1 MNAAAPWMR
10 VLLAP
15 WQQRRNQGAVWPF
28 LTFIGVLSVSA
39 LVGAVV
45 APVLAL
51 RVFAWSVLSMPLF
64 GGWVWLV
71 LSLMQQNHP
80 NAARLVPRQ
89 LRTLR
94 RVLFGAWLALASL
107 AALLGWAFGH
117 PWSVATGAAL
127 LLTLLTW
134 IVRMPILGIFL
145 WLVPASAAQWA
156 HTPVAEAVIR
166 ALYAAWQGQPERLVL
181 AGAVALLAAAGLT
194 PFFVLRSGGS
204 RHAQAYRRRAWRL
217 ASIGSCGAGPTSWR
231 ASGGVLGEWLR
242 QGAVGVYRRRLAHV
256 NTRRAG
262 AVLPRALLG
271 LGPPIHWT
279 GQLGQ
284 LLTFGSAAALVVFF
298 LWQANADT
306 NSVPVAAW
314 GLSAGVLTFAVN
326 LALQARAAIHGTRR
340 EQALMMLL
348 PGMPRGRALNRA
360 LARRLSAQFIVS
372 WALGVLACALML
384 PLGERFGWFAIYA
397 AACLPL
403 GALLWTDWSRVQAPT
418 SISAV
423 VPLLVTMPLALGAIA
438 AQAWAGVPAWVC
450 ALIFVAAAALLFG
463 RRARRLVDAPSAFPA
478 GRLAR
483 SATAAAR

>member
-1 MNAAAPWMR
+1 MNAAAPWTR

-15 WQQRRNQGAVWPF
+15 WQQRRNQGPMWPWLLILGVVGLPALAFLAIPASNFVRAV
-28 LTFIGVLSVSA
+28 A
-39 LVGAVV
+39 LN
-45 APVLAL
+45 VLA
-51 RVFAWSVLSMPLF
+51 MPLIS
-64 GGWVWLV
+64 GWIWLV
-71 LSLMQQNHP
+71 LSLLQQNHP

-94 RVLFGAWLALASL
+94 RVLFGAWLVLTLL
-107 AALLGWAFGH
+107 AALAGWTFDH
-117 PWSVATGAAL
+117 PWSMAAGASL
-127 LLTLLTW
+127 LLTLLMW
-134 IVRMPILGIFL
+134 IVRMPILGVFF
-145 WLVPASAAQWA
+145 WLVPASVTQWA

-217 ASIGSCGAGPTSWR
+217 ASIGSGGAGPTSWR

-242 QGAVGVYRRRLAHV
+242 QGAVGVYQRWLTHV
-256 NTRRAG
+256 SARRAG
-262 AVLPRALLG
+262 AVLPHALLG
-271 LGPPIHWT
+271 LGPTIHWT

-284 LLTFGSAAALVVFF
+284 VLTFGAIAALAMLVV
-298 LWQANADT
+298 WQMNAVKE
-306 NSVPVAAW
+306 SISVAAW
-314 GLSAGVLTFAVN
+314 GLSVGVLTFAVN
-326 LALQARAAIHGTRR
+326 VALQARTAIHGTRG

-348 PGMPRGRALNRA
+348 PGMPRGSALNRG
-360 LARRLSAQFIVS
+360 LARRLSMQFIIG
-372 WALGVLACALML
+372 WAVGVLACVLVL
-384 PLGERFGWFAIYA
+384 PLGERIGWFAIYA